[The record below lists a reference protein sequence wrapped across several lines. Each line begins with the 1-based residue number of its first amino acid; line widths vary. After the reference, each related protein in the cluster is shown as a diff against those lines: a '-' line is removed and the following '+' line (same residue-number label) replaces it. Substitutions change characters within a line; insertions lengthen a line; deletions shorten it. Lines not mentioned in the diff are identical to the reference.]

1 MVTNDGYALLIG
13 VDDYSA
19 FDTSRGQ
26 EIGTHDLPGSRND
39 ARAFWQTCRRLGMKP
54 ENIRVLTSPAI
65 DPSELEG
72 AGPENVALATSSEIL
87 AKMGWLLEKMAAPS
101 RPAGLVT
108 YSGHGDVTAADGLV
122 LCPSDV
128 ALKGENELANA
139 IPFSKI
145 NAMIAAR
152 DVGDDLTIVLDTCH
166 AGSSHGKKGTGAS
179 ALPLSL
185 LGRRASDIADE
196 LTIAGAPPERDRIG
210 ARVLAAARRGEVA
223 YQSTFEGRWRGVFSW
238 ALSCA
243 MEQWKVTEDERGTRL
258 DVSYGKLLET
268 ARRLVSAL
276 WFDQE
281 PELRGGPAGLADLAV
296 LQRGVVVRPGT
307 TADLPNGR
315 FKTAQLDPGYKD
327 WIVYT
332 VTQGLT
338 QRGKVLVTRTAG
350 GGYDADREYWF
361 LTSNISMG
369 SAVTFTSGAD
379 EYWSNP
385 PSGLGTLSFKTER
398 RPTWTSGTPSG
409 TLLCQTVSGT
419 AQKYAINWQMTV
431 NHGSWSGSTTWWST
445 STGNMW
451 GEGQTNVLNPSSP
464 PAGSWN
470 YFVTSPI

>member
-1 MVTNDGYALLIG
+1 MHTNDGYALLIG

-19 FDTSRGQ
+19 FDRARGQ
-26 EIGTHDLPGSRND
+26 ELGTHDLPGSRND
-39 ARAFWQTCRRLGMKP
+39 ARAFWRTCRELGMKP
-54 ENIRVLTSPAI
+54 ENIRVLVSPPI
-65 DPSELEG
+65 DHRELDG
-72 AGPENVALATSSEIL
+72 AGPENVGPATEAEVV
-87 AKMGWLLEKMAAPS
+87 AKVGWLLEKLAEPS
-101 RPAGLVT
+101 RPAGLLT
-108 YSGHGDVTAADGLV
+108 WSGHGDVTVADGLV

-128 ALKGENELANA
+128 EPRGERELSHA

-145 NAMIAAR
+145 NAMIAER
-152 DVGDDLTIVLDTCH
+152 GVGDDLTIVLDTCH
-166 AGSSHGKKGTGAS
+166 AGAVQGRKGAGA
-179 ALPLSL
+179 AGRALSL

-196 LTIAGAPPERDRIG
+196 LTVAGAPPERDRIG

-223 YQSTFEGRWRGVFSW
+223 YQSVLDGRYRGVFSW
-238 ALSCA
+238 AITTA
-243 MEQWKVTEDERGTRL
+243 VEQWKVTQDDSGARF

-268 ARRLVSAL
+268 ARRLVAAL

-296 LQRGVVVRPGT
+296 LQRGVVVRPGAT
-307 TADLPNGR
+307 SDAPNGR

-327 WIVYT
+327 WVVYN
-332 VTQGLT
+332 VMQGLN
-338 QRGKVLVTRTAG
+338 QRGKVLVTRNAG

-369 SAVTFTSGAD
+369 SAVTFTSAAS

-398 RPTWTSGTPSG
+398 RPSWTSGTPSG

-419 AQKYAINWQMTV
+419 AQKYAINWQMV
-431 NHGSWSGSTTWWST
+431 LSHGTWSGSTTWWST
-445 STGNMW
+445 STGDMW
-451 GEGQTNVLNPSSP
+451 GESQTNTLSPSSP
-464 PAGSWN
+464 PSGSWN